1 VIPDRMITTMAEQI
15 GLSGA
20 VRSNLF
26 SLQQTTRLGAQTDD
40 RLSSGL
46 RVRDPLDGASEFF
59 ASQSLSNRAQDLGR
73 TKDGVDQ
80 AISAVQAAT
89 SGLDAIGQLTQQAE
103 GLARAARSTSDP
115 DQRAA
120 LAGQFNEVRN
130 QIDSLAQDASF
141 NGTNFLQSTP
151 DDLDVALNEDG
162 SSSLT
167 IEGTDATSGGLGIN
181 GTTFATDAEIDAALS
196 ETQSALSSVRTSTA
210 TLGASTSAL
219 QTRLDFTQDLA
230 NTLESGAAKLTEADL
245 NEEAANRLALN
256 TRQQVGIS
264 SLSLAGQSQTAIL
277 GLFG

>member
-1 VIPDRMITTMAEQI
+1 MLTNMAEQI
-15 GLSGA
+15 GLSSA

-26 SLQQTTRLGAQTDD
+26 SLQQTSRQGAQTDN

-59 ASQSLSNRAQDLGR
+59 AAQSLSNRAQDLSS

-80 AISAVQAAT
+80 AISTIQAAT
-89 SGLDAIGQLTQQAE
+89 NGLDAIGELTRQAE
-103 GLARAARSTSDP
+103 GLARAARNTSNP

-120 LAGQFNEVRN
+120 LAGQFNELRN
-130 QIDSLAQDASF
+130 QIDGLAQDAGF
-141 NGTNFLQSTP
+141 NGTNLVQESP
-151 DDLDVALNEDG
+151 DDLTVALNEDG

-167 IEGTDATSGGLGIN
+167 VQGADSSSAGLGIN
-181 GTTFATDAEIDAALS
+181 ATTFATNADIDAALAQ
-196 ETQSALSSVRTSTA
+196 TQAAQSSVRTNTA
-210 TLGASTSAL
+210 ALGASTSAL
-219 QTRLDFTQDLA
+219 QTRLDFTRDLA

-245 NEEAANRLALN
+245 TEEAANRLAVN
-256 TRQQVGIS
+256 TRQQIGIN

>member
-1 VIPDRMITTMAEQI
+1 MIPDRMITTMAEQI

-26 SLQQTTRLGAQTDD
+26 SLQQTTRLGGQTDD